1 MVTVSVSAPREEG
14 FLTMASLVRT
24 ILIAEH
30 DPSQAESFT
39 QHVSFKPH
47 HYAKRVTSAAAA
59 LHFVKHIK
67 PDLFLLEYHLPDM
80 DGLALYDLL
89 QETRGLASIPAII
102 VGVPLPTQA
111 LAVIK
116 TQRLVLLSTPI
127 DLEGLGRE
135 IVQFGIP
142 FVLNEERLS
151 MSNPKSPSIRD

>member
-1 MVTVSVSAPREEG
+1 MATISVSAPREEG

-24 ILIAEH
+24 ILVVEH
-30 DPSQAESFT
+30 DPSQGESVT
-39 QHVSFKPH
+39 QHVSCKPH
-47 HYAKRVTSAAAA
+47 HCAKLVTSAAAA

-67 PDLFLLEYHLPDM
+67 PNLFLLAYHLPDM

-111 LAVIK
+111 LAVVK

-135 IVQFGIP
+135 IVQLGIP
-142 FVLNEERLS
+142 FVMN
-151 MSNPKSPSIRD
+151 